1 MESKRLFVSVNVPE
15 GIRERIFSASAKVL
29 GIEGFKLAEKE
40 SLHFTLKFLGS
51 TPAERVPEIC
61 KSLAAISDF
70 KGFKVSLSGFG
81 AFGRKILW
89 LGVSE
94 GNERMQ
100 GLNSAV
106 NKALHLEPESFIPH
120 LTLARNK
127 NASNAEFGKAL
138 SVLKKLEISESFL
151 VEGFELME
159 SVLSEKGALHSKIAS
174 FRLSKS

>member
-1 MESKRLFVSVNVPE
+1 MIGYFDDPETGAVTASCFVRNT
-15 GIRERIFSASAKVL
+15 GKL
-29 GIEGFKLAEKE
+29 IEKLQAIEY
-40 SLHFTLKFLGS
+40 FL
-51 TPAERVPEIC
+51 I
-61 KSLAAISDF
+61 
-70 KGFKVSLSGFG
+70 

-159 SVLSEKGALHSKIAS
+159 SMLSEKGALHSKIAS